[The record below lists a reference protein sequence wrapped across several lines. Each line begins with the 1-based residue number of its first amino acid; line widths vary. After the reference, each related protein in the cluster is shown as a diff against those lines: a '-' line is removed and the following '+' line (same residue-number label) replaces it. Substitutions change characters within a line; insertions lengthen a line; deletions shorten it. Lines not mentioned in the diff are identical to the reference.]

1 MEGILNKSVI
11 YIQMRKKIYFIMNH
25 LGIGGIEICVVNTA
39 NALAK
44 RGYHV
49 VLLSVLNSNEI
60 AERILPD
67 IEVVYLTSMHRGG
80 KSLIYKFCRRINSYW
95 SLRRKIKSLK
105 NSILVSTRLEYNIM
119 LSKYASDDNL
129 RIAQMHHD
137 YVGIKNFS
145 KDIRKSYHHIDYFFL
160 LTEDVCKEV
169 ESMMK
174 GYNRHTVC
182 VTVPNLYPEADLPTC
197 FASNRKNV
205 ALAVG
210 RLSPEKGFL
219 RLLDIWHEVM
229 NAGKPYMLYIVGDG
243 EEKEILASR
252 IKELRLEQSVRLL
265 GALPNQKV
273 RKLMQESKVYCMTS
287 YTEGFPLVLLESINN
302 GLPQVAFDVRVGP
315 RNLIVDGM
323 SGYLVKDGDIRE
335 YSTKVL
341 ELFENAEKWKS
352 MSTASRKQAD
362 RFSEENVVNKWL
374 KIINS

>member
-1 MEGILNKSVI
+1 
-11 YIQMRKKIYFIMNH
+11 MRKKIYFIVNH

-95 SLRRKIKSLK
+95 SLWRKIKSLK
-105 NSILVSTRLEYNIM
+105 NSVLVSTRLEYNIM

-145 KDIRKSYHHIDYFFL
+145 KDIRKRYHHIDYFFL

-182 VTVPNLYPEADLPTC
+182 VTVPNLYPDADLPAFFSC
-197 FASNRKNV
+197 NRKNI

-219 RLLDIWHEVM
+219 RLLEVWHEIM
-229 NAGKPYMLYIVGDG
+229 SKGKSYMLYLVGEG
-243 EEKEILASR
+243 EEREALKSR
-252 IKELRLEQSVRLL
+252 ISELQLEQSVRLL
-265 GALPNQKV
+265 GALPNQQV
-273 RKLMQESKVYCMTS
+273 RKLMQEAKVYCMTS
-287 YTEGFPLVLLESINN
+287 YTEGFSLVLLESMNN

-315 RNLIVDGM
+315 RNLMANGL
-323 SGYLVKDGDIRE
+323 SGYLVKDGDIE
-335 YSTKVL
+335 AFSAKVL
-341 ELFENAEKWKS
+341 ELFENAERWKL
-352 MSTASRKQAD
+352 MSVASKKQAS
-362 RFSEENVVNKWL
+362 RFSEKKVVDKWL